1 LSDFNEM
8 KSDRDKDSVA
18 RRARSSARFCRDSED
33 DTVVVV
39 VVVVKEKGFVVDL
52 RFLAT
57 VLNREYNI
65 SLVS

>member
-1 LSDFNEM
+1 M
-8 KSDRDKDSVA
+8 KSDRDGDSLA
-18 RRARSSARFCRDSED
+18 RRARSSVRFCGNSED

-39 VVVVKEKGFVVDL
+39 VAVVKEKGFVVDL

-57 VLNREYNI
+57 VLNREYII